1 MWRRVAAVVGA
12 ASPSVPEVMPPPG
25 TGIHYIKLLWR
36 AVAVVVAASKSV
48 AEVMPPPGTGTGP
61 YFVKS
66 VLRIASR
73 GF

>member
-36 AVAVVVAASKSV
+36 AVAVVVAACKSV
-48 AEVMPPPGTGTGP
+48 AEVMPPPGTGP
-61 YFVKS
+61 HFVKS